1 MSIQGA
7 FLALKCVKC
16 VFSKFN
22 DERILHHLFKYSKT
36 SLMSLVKSLGLE
48 LVTRTL
54 VSSAKRMGIE
64 LFGEI
69 LGRSFM

>member
-22 DERILHHLFKYSKT
+22 DERILHNYSKT
-36 SLMSLVKSLGLE
+36 SLMSVVKSLGLE

-54 VSSAKRMGIE
+54 VSSAKMMGIE
-64 LFGEI
+64 LFGKI
-69 LGRSFM
+69 LTRSFM